1 MRTRFLLCGLAAI
14 AALAACSKAETNVP
28 ETVKD
33 GGYVGVKFVMGN
45 TAATKAATEG
55 DYVYGTDDENKID
68 NATFLF
74 FTATGAFSCAADVSS
89 SDLTLVTTNGDG
101 NNVAKEYTATIT
113 LQYEEAPVEFVVL
126 ANQKLYKAATFKNN
140 QTSKTM
146 ALAAMG
152 DATSESFQYNGV
164 GMSSSSY
171 SEDGKTAI
179 YTVAISASDIKTSK
193 EAAAASPVDV
203 YLDRG
208 AAKVT
213 ASKGSSFKVNSTT
226 VDDAGDGT
234 TYTITPEMQAYNVT
248 RLMVQAYGFKNLAT
262 LLGVDWTTLYNA
274 DKTALWT
281 SSAAGKW
288 YNAADH
294 RSFWA
299 KSPDFVTGTS
309 DGGLDSYR
317 TWEELT
323 AQGVADNLSEYI
335 NENTTNTY
343 SCLIAT
349 AILKDASGNVVELT
363 KYHGLYYTLANF
375 VKLVITDSYAKGASF
390 KKGDTALTEAEALA
404 EYESAGEDFIYLNHN
419 GIYCEHRYQACP
431 YLGDGYTYVP
441 EEGGADT
448 DLMSGYVA
456 HYWRDGKCYYYA
468 NIEHFG
474 PIGYN
479 IGVVRNHVYALTVNS
494 VTGLGVPVPNPGG
507 DDDPDPDPDPEDEP
521 DPDDP
526 IPGDPDIDPEDPT
539 DETYYLGA
547 TIKVLE
553 WKQVNQTVDLK

>member
-1 MRTRFLLCGLAAI
+1 LFISLLAA
-14 AALAACSKAETNVP
+14 AAAFVSCQSEKTVTP
-28 ETVKD
+28 EPATES
-33 GGYVGVKFVMGN
+33 GGYVGVKFIMGAP
-45 TAATKAATEG
+45 TTKAATEG

-74 FTATGAFSCAADVSS
+74 FTSTGAFSCAADVSS
-89 SDLTLVTTNGDG
+89 GDLTLVTTNKDG

-140 QTSKTM
+140 STSKTM
-146 ALAAMG
+146 ALAALG
-152 DATSESFQYNGV
+152 DATSESFQYNGM
-164 GMSSSSY
+164 GMSTSAY

-179 YTVAISASDIKTSK
+179 NTTAISASDIKTSK

-281 SSAAGKW
+281 SSAAGNW

-299 KSPDFVTGTS
+299 KSPRF
-309 DGGLDSYR
+309 
-317 TWEELT
+317 
-323 AQGVADNLSEYI
+323 
-335 NENTTNTY
+335 
-343 SCLIAT
+343 
-349 AILKDASGNVVELT
+349 
-363 KYHGLYYTLANF
+363 
-375 VKLVITDSYAKGASF
+375 
-390 KKGDTALTEAEALA
+390 
-404 EYESAGEDFIYLNHN
+404 
-419 GIYCEHRYQACP
+419 
-431 YLGDGYTYVP
+431 
-441 EEGGADT
+441 
-448 DLMSGYVA
+448 
-456 HYWRDGKCYYYA
+456 
-468 NIEHFG
+468 
-474 PIGYN
+474 
-479 IGVVRNHVYALTVNS
+479 RNR
-494 VTGLGVPVPNPGG
+494 
-507 DDDPDPDPDPEDEP
+507 
-521 DPDDP
+521 
-526 IPGDPDIDPEDPT
+526 
-539 DETYYLGA
+539 
-547 TIKVLE
+547 
-553 WKQVNQTVDLK
+553 NQRWWS